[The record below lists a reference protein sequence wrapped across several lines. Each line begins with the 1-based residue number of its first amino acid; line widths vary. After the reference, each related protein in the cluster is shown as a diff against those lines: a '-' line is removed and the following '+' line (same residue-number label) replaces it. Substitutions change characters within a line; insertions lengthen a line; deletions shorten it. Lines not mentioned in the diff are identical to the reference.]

1 MKGIIIYNTKSGNTE
16 LLGNKMKEILEKS
29 GHEIDIKRDKE
40 IKDQIVNESSFLNP
54 YDLLCL
60 GSCTHFIGPAF
71 SFRKILKK
79 INKLDVEG
87 KKLICFATSGHG
99 KGKPTNKKIKKIMSK
114 LEHVGTIGCDKLE
127 NENALKAFE
136 EIVKNM

>member
-29 GHEIDIKRDKE
+29 GHEIDIIRDKK
-40 IKDQIVNESSFLNP
+40 IKPQIESDPDFLEP
-54 YDLLCL
+54 YDLICL
-60 GSCTHFIGPAF
+60 GSCTHFLGPAF

-79 INKLDVEG
+79 VNKLNIDG
-87 KKLICFATSGHG
+87 KKLISFATSGHG
-99 KGKPTNKKIKKIMSK
+99 QGKGANKKIKKKMSK
-114 LEHVGTIGCDKLE
+114 LEHLGKIGCNKLE

-136 EIVKNM
+136 EIVKKL